1 MITFLRGGLYGD
13 AGSFKLG
20 IVFLDLQGHP
30 NVWKCEMDGLVLV
43 KSSNGVAGAPS
54 VLTIE
59 LTGSTL
65 EMQIAYLMV

>member
-1 MITFLRGGLYGD
+1 MEMQDPSNLALCFL
-13 AGSFKLG
+13 
-20 IVFLDLQGHP
+20 ILQGHP